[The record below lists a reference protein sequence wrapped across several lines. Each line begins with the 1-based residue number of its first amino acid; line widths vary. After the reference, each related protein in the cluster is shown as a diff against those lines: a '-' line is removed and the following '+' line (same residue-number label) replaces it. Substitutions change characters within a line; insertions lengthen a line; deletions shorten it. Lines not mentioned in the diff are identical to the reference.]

1 MVKFLV
7 LFFAILFSI
16 ILISSKLTSILNFII
31 YKIDEDKKIATI
43 NFILIVLSS
52 LFMALYITIY

>member
-52 LFMALYITIY
+52 LFMALYFTIF